1 MAYNRI
7 KHVKQMADAI
17 CEDQGYD
24 SYKEFDAEDIE
35 YLGMEVQC
43 GFADVCKI
51 LNIALPASLGPVMG
65 DA

>member
-43 GFADVCKI
+43 GYADVCEI
-51 LNIALPASLGPVMG
+51 LNIPLPESLGPIVVG
-65 DA
+65 

>member
-7 KHVKQMADAI
+7 KHVKQVADAI

-24 SYKEFDAEDIE
+24 SYKELDAEDIE

-43 GFADVCKI
+43 GFADVCEI
-51 LNIALPASLGPVMG
+51 LNITLPESLGPVE
-65 DA
+65 A

>member
-7 KHVKQMADAI
+7 KHVRQVADAI

-24 SYKEFDAEDIE
+24 SYKEFEADDIE

-43 GFADVCKI
+43 GFKDVCDI
-51 LNIALPASLGPVMG
+51 LGIDLPRSLGPV
-65 DA
+65 AA

>member
-43 GFADVCKI
+43 GFADVCEI
-51 LNIALPASLGPVMG
+51 LNIALPESLGPVVVG
-65 DA
+65 